1 MDRAQE
7 IGLFRWQIVG
17 EATDVSLSARERGR
31 LVRALAEREHLA
43 PDGRWVRVGRN
54 TLDRW
59 IRAYREGGFDALV
72 PAPRRV
78 ANATPERLLELA
90 VALRREQPARTAAQ
104 IHRII
109 VEAEGAAPSARTIQ
123 RHLAA
128 AGLPWKGSQIARA
141 LGRFE
146 AESRNELWT
155 GDALHGPLIDG
166 RRVFLFCFI
175 DDHSRLLVGYRWAA
189 REDVLNAS
197 RALRAGI
204 AARGLPKAVYVDNGS
219 PFVSGQLL
227 RACAVLGIR
236 LIHST
241 PGRPEGRGK
250 IERVFRTVREQLLV
264 ELEDRPPAS
273 LEDLNRIFQSWVE
286 QVYHRRVHTET
297 GQTPLERFL
306 AAGPPPLPSELALTG
321 AFRWSERR
329 TVSKTGT
336 VGMHGNTYEVD
347 PELAGRQV
355 DLVFDPLELA
365 DVAVQIDGRH
375 VGLAVRAAGSNVTS
389 IHAPSRPSRRREPTG
404 IDYLGLIQKRREQEL
419 QQRIDYRHLPAAGGE
434 RPRRQQGDDG
444 MSIDRLRAHW
454 GLSRTPFTKELATSM
469 LFASAAHQEAVA
481 RVGWIISERALGVV
495 CGEVGAGKTVAAR
508 AATASL
514 DSSRYSIIYL
524 PNPASGR
531 AGSTPRSSPRSAP
544 PPGSIG
550 RR

>member
-7 IGLFRWQIVG
+7 IGLFRWKIIG
-17 EATDVSLSARERGR
+17 EATDLSLSARERGR
-31 LVRALAEREHLA
+31 LVRALVEREHLG
-43 PDGRWVRVGRN
+43 PDGRWVRVTRT

-59 IRAYREGGFDALV
+59 IRAYRRGGFDALV
-72 PAPRRV
+72 PVPRR
-78 ANATPERLLELA
+78 AAKGTPERLGLA
-90 VALRREQPARTAAQ
+90 EALRREQPARTAAQ

-109 VEAEGAAPSARTIQ
+109 LEAEGSAPSARTIQ
-123 RHLAA
+123 RHLKAV
-128 AGLPWKGSQIARA
+128 GLPWKSSQVARA

-146 AESRNELWT
+146 AETPNELWT

-166 RRVFLFCFI
+166 RRTFLFCFL

-204 AARGLPKAVYVDNGS
+204 AARGLPGAVYVDNGS

-264 ELEDRPPAS
+264 ELENRPPES
-273 LEDLNRIFQSWVE
+273 LEDLGRVFQGWVE
-286 QVYHRRVHTET
+286 QVYHRRVHSET

-306 AAGPPPLPSELALTG
+306 APGVPSRPNEASLAE

-336 VGMHGNTYEVD
+336 VGIHGNTYEVD

-355 DLVFDPLELA
+355 DLIFDPLALTE
-365 DVAVQIDGRH
+365 VQVRLDGRQRGMAVPLVIKRH
-375 VGLAVRAAGSNVTS
+375 VHPRAQLPVVAAV
-389 IHAPSRPSRRREPTG
+389 PTG
-404 IDYLGLIQKRREQEL
+404 IDYLALIQKRREQEL
-419 QQRIDYRHLPAAGGE
+419 QRRIDYRNLPTAGNDNEEMMG
-434 RPRRQQGDDG
+434 
-444 MSIDRLRAHW
+444 
-454 GLSRTPFTKELATSM
+454 
-469 LFASAAHQEAVA
+469 
-481 RVGWIISERALGVV
+481 
-495 CGEVGAGKTVAAR
+495 
-508 AATASL
+508 
-514 DSSRYSIIYL
+514 
-524 PNPASGR
+524 
-531 AGSTPRSSPRSAP
+531 
-544 PPGSIG
+544 
-550 RR
+550 

>member
-1 MDRAQE
+1 MDRAQQ
-7 IGLFRWQIVG
+7 IGLFRWRIVG

-31 LVRALAEREHLA
+31 LVRALAEREHLH
-43 PDGRWVRVGRN
+43 PDGRWVRFGRN

-59 IRAYREGGFDALV
+59 IRAYRVGGFDALV
-72 PAPRRV
+72 PAPRRL
-78 ANATPERLLELA
+78 AKGTPERLELA

-123 RHLAA
+123 RRLRA
-128 AGLPWKGSQIARA
+128 AGLPWKGSAVARA

-146 AESRNELWT
+146 AEHRNELWT

-166 RRVFLFCFI
+166 HRTFLFCFL

-197 RALRAGI
+197 RALRAGM

-250 IERVFRTVREQLLV
+250 IERVFRTVRGQVLV

-306 AAGPPPLPSELALTG
+306 AAGAPPLPSELALTG
-321 AFRWSERR
+321 AFRWAERR

-347 PELAGRQV
+347 PELVGREV

-365 DVAVQIDGRH
+365 DVAVQIDGQHR
-375 VGLAVRAAGSNVTS
+375 GLAVPLRIRRHVHPRAQPPA
-389 IHAPSRPSRRREPTG
+389 APAQPTG

-419 QQRIDYRHLPAAGGE
+419 QQRIDYRHLPGPGGAAANDQNDSE
-434 RPRRQQGDDG
+434 K
-444 MSIDRLRAHW
+444 M
-454 GLSRTPFTKELATSM
+454 TK
-469 LFASAAHQEAVA
+469 
-481 RVGWIISERALGVV
+481 
-495 CGEVGAGKTVAAR
+495 
-508 AATASL
+508 
-514 DSSRYSIIYL
+514 
-524 PNPASGR
+524 
-531 AGSTPRSSPRSAP
+531 
-544 PPGSIG
+544 
-550 RR
+550 

>member
-7 IGLFRWQIVG
+7 IGLFRWKIVG
-17 EATDVSLSARERGR
+17 EASDVSLSARERGR
-31 LVRALAEREHLA
+31 LVRALAEREHLD
-43 PDGRWVRVGRN
+43 PSGRWVRVTRN

-72 PAPRRV
+72 PAPRRA
-78 ANATPERLLELA
+78 ANGMPERLELA

-123 RHLAA
+123 RHLKA
-128 AGLPWKGSQIARA
+128 AGLPWKGSAGARA

-146 AESRNELWT
+146 AEHRNELWT

-166 RRVFLFCFI
+166 RRSFLFCFL

-197 RALRAGI
+197 RALRVGM

-227 RACAVLGIR
+227 RACAVLGIG

-306 AAGPPPLPSELALTG
+306 AAGPPALPVELALTG

-347 PELAGRQV
+347 PELAGCQV

-365 DVAVQIDGRH
+365 DVAVQIDGQHR
-375 VGLAVRAAGSNVTS
+375 GLAVALRVKRHVHPRAQPTPDKPA
-389 IHAPSRPSRRREPTG
+389 EPTG

-419 QQRIDYRHLPAAGGE
+419 QRRIDYRNLPGPPGGGA
-434 RPRRQQGDDG
+434 GDDHD
-444 MSIDRLRAHW
+444 S
-454 GLSRTPFTKELATSM
+454 KENT
-469 LFASAAHQEAVA
+469 
-481 RVGWIISERALGVV
+481 G
-495 CGEVGAGKTVAAR
+495 
-508 AATASL
+508 
-514 DSSRYSIIYL
+514 
-524 PNPASGR
+524 
-531 AGSTPRSSPRSAP
+531 
-544 PPGSIG
+544 
-550 RR
+550 

>member
-17 EATDVSLSARERGR
+17 EATDMSLSARERGR

-59 IRAYREGGFDALV
+59 IRAYREGGFDGLV

-78 ANATPERLLELA
+78 ANATPERLWELA

-109 VEAEGAAPSARTIQ
+109 VEAEDAGPSARTIQ

-175 DDHSRLLVGYRWAA
+175 DDHSRLLAGYRWAA

-204 AARGLPKAVYVDNGS
+204 AARGRPKAVYVDNGS

-250 IERVFRTVREQLLV
+250 IERVFRTVREQVLV

-273 LEDLNRIFQSWVE
+273 LDDLNRVFQAWVE
-286 QVYHRRVHTET
+286 QVYHRRVHSET
-297 GQTPLERFL
+297 RLAPLERFL
-306 AAGPPPLPSELALTG
+306 AAGPPSLPNEHALIE

-336 VGMHGNTYEVD
+336 VSMHGNTYEVD
-347 PELAGRQV
+347 ADLAGRQV
-355 DLVFDPLELA
+355 DLVFDPLDLA
-365 DVAVQIDGRH
+365 DVSVQIDGRH
-375 VGLAVRAAGSNVTS
+375 VGLAVALRIKRHVHPRAQPPTLPVV
-389 IHAPSRPSRRREPTG
+389 PTG
-404 IDYLGLIQKRREQEL
+404 IDYLGLIEKRHDQHL
-419 QQRIDYRHLPAAGGE
+419 QQRIDYRNLPGPPADGAAN
-434 RPRRQQGDDG
+434 DDDEND
-444 MSIDRLRAHW
+444 S
-454 GLSRTPFTKELATSM
+454 KEMT
-469 LFASAAHQEAVA
+469 
-481 RVGWIISERALGVV
+481 G
-495 CGEVGAGKTVAAR
+495 
-508 AATASL
+508 
-514 DSSRYSIIYL
+514 
-524 PNPASGR
+524 
-531 AGSTPRSSPRSAP
+531 
-544 PPGSIG
+544 
-550 RR
+550 

>member
-7 IGLFRWQIVG
+7 IGLFRWKIVG

-31 LVRALAEREHLA
+31 LVRALAEREHLG

-59 IRAYREGGFDALV
+59 IRAYRVGGFDALV
-72 PAPRRV
+72 PAPRRL
-78 ANATPERLLELA
+78 AEGTPEGLELA

-109 VEAEGAAPSARTIQ
+109 LESQDAAPSARTIQ
-123 RHLAA
+123 RHLKAV
-128 AGLPWKGSQIARA
+128 GLPWKSSGVARA

-146 AESRNELWT
+146 AEAPNELWT

-166 RRVFLFCFI
+166 RRTFLFCFL
-175 DDHSRLLVGYRWAA
+175 DDHSRLLVGYRWAM

-197 RALRAGI
+197 AALRAGI
-204 AARGLPKAVYVDNGS
+204 AARGVPKAVYVDNGS

-250 IERVFRTVREQLLV
+250 IERVFRTVRDQLLV
-264 ELEDRPPAS
+264 ELEDRSPAS
-273 LEDLNRIFQSWVE
+273 LEDLNRMFQSWAE

-297 GQTPLERFL
+297 QQAPLERFL
-306 AAGPPPLPSELALTG
+306 APGVPPRPAEAMLRE

-329 TVSKTGT
+329 TVSRTGT

-355 DLVFDPLELA
+355 DLVFDPLELTE
-365 DVAVQIDGRH
+365 VQVRLDGRQRGMAIPRAIKRH
-375 VGLAVRAAGSNVTS
+375 VHPRAQPEPEKPVA
-389 IHAPSRPSRRREPTG
+389 PTG

-419 QQRIDYRHLPAAGGE
+419 QRRIDYRNLPTAGDE
-434 RPRRQQGDDG
+434 NHDDNRE
-444 MSIDRLRAHW
+444 M
-454 GLSRTPFTKELATSM
+454 
-469 LFASAAHQEAVA
+469 
-481 RVGWIISERALGVV
+481 
-495 CGEVGAGKTVAAR
+495 
-508 AATASL
+508 TA
-514 DSSRYSIIYL
+514 
-524 PNPASGR
+524 
-531 AGSTPRSSPRSAP
+531 
-544 PPGSIG
+544 
-550 RR
+550 

>member
-1 MDRAQE
+1 VDRAQE

-17 EATDVSLSARERGR
+17 EATDISLSARERGR

-59 IRAYREGGFDALV
+59 IRAYREGGFDGLA
-72 PAPRRV
+72 PAPRQV
-78 ANATPERLLELA
+78 ANGTPERVLELA

-128 AGLPWKGSQIARA
+128 AGLPWKGSPIARA

-146 AESRNELWT
+146 ADSRNELWT

-166 RRVFLFCFI
+166 RRVFLFCFL

-273 LEDLNRIFQSWVE
+273 LEELSRIFQSWVE

-306 AAGPPPLPSELALTG
+306 AQGPPPLPSELALTG

-347 PELAGRQV
+347 PELAGREV

-365 DVAVQIDGRH
+365 DVGVQIDGRR
-375 VGLAVRAAGSNVTS
+375 VGLAVALKIKRHVHPRAQPPT
-389 IHAPSRPSRRREPTG
+389 RPAEPTG
-404 IDYLGLIQKRREQEL
+404 IDYLGLIQKRRDQEL
-419 QQRIDYRHLPAAGGE
+419 QKRIDYRHLPAV
-434 RPRRQQGDDG
+434 DG
-444 MSIDRLRAHW
+444 AADNDENDS
-454 GLSRTPFTKELATSM
+454 KEMT
-469 LFASAAHQEAVA
+469 
-481 RVGWIISERALGVV
+481 G
-495 CGEVGAGKTVAAR
+495 
-508 AATASL
+508 
-514 DSSRYSIIYL
+514 
-524 PNPASGR
+524 
-531 AGSTPRSSPRSAP
+531 
-544 PPGSIG
+544 
-550 RR
+550 